1 MSKHVENGRYWA
13 SQAIARRN
21 AGDQAGYAACHAN
34 AAHYARL
41 AIDERLAANT
51 RKARDM
57 RAWNGGGRNVR

>member
-1 MSKHVENGRYWA
+1 MSHIENGRYWA
-13 SQAIARRN
+13 QQAIYRAKLGDH
-21 AGDQAGYAACHAN
+21 AGAAACHAN

-57 RAWNGGGRNVR
+57 QAWRGGNRH